1 MCGIIGCIGND
12 TNLISKVIEGL
23 ECLEYRGYD
32 SSGIAFIKNHQI
44 QAVKAV
50 GRISDLKQK
59 LNFEIDS
66 SLVIGHTRWATH
78 GKVSLENCHPHFSK
92 EKRIALVHNGVIEN
106 FKRLR
111 IELQAQG
118 YDFYSETDS
127 EVIANLIDYYSQKY
141 DHLKAVELGC
151 SRLEGSYALAIIFK
165 DDDRL
170 YFAKKDAPLILGK
183 SENFNFIVSDIVA
196 ASSFSNEIIAID
208 DHQYGYLSQDKIAI
222 YQDGKLLS
230 KQFVKCEIQNDQR
243 SKGLFHHY
251 MEKEIQE
258 QPSVIRR
265 LINHYVKD
273 EKFSFDS
280 YFLKKLREANRIYIV
295 ACGTSYHAGLVGKY
309 YFETLAKK
317 ETEVCI
323 ASEFSYHL
331 PLVSERPFFLLISQ
345 SGETADL
352 RKALKKIQK
361 LKAPVYTMTNVVT
374 SSLAQQA
381 EGYLD
386 LMAGPEIA
394 VASTKAYTAQ
404 VTLLALLAYGL
415 IDNIKMIKEKFQSVI
430 AAEEKI
436 LAKPN
441 VFKDIVAQKIAFSRS
456 CFYIGRNLDYLLAQ
470 EAALKMKEISYIQ
483 TEGFAGGE
491 LKHGTIALI
500 EKGVPVIALI
510 SQAHI
515 EEAARVNI
523 EEVKSR
529 GATIITIARQS
540 VAKEEDDIIIPD
552 HDPLL
557 SPLVFAIVVQYFAYY
572 AALFNKRDI
581 DKPRNLAKSV
591 TVE

>member
-1 MCGIIGCIGND
+1 MCGIIGCIGSN

-92 EKRIALVHNGVIEN
+92 ENRIALVHNGVIEN
-106 FKRLR
+106 FKNLR

-222 YQDGKLLS
+222 YQNGKSIS
-230 KQFVKCEIQNDQR
+230 KQFVKCKIQNDQR
-243 SKGLFHHY
+243 SKGLFDHY

-273 EKFSFDS
+273 DKFSFGP
-280 YFLKKLREANRIYIV
+280 YFLKKLRGANRIYIV

-352 RKALKKIQK
+352 RKALKKIQE

-381 EGYLD
+381 DGYLD

-404 VTLLALLAYGL
+404 VTLLALLAHAL
-415 IDNIKMIKEKFQSVI
+415 NDDSQTIKEKFQSVI
-430 AAEEKI
+430 ATEEKI
-436 LAKPN
+436 LSKPN
-441 VFKDIVAQKIAFSRS
+441 IFKDIVTQKIAFSRS

-510 SQAHI
+510 SQDHI
-515 EEAARVNI
+515 EEATRVNI

-529 GATIITIARQS
+529 GATVITIARQS
-540 VAKEEDDIIIPD
+540 VAKKEDDIIIPE

-572 AALFNKRDI
+572 AALINKRDI

>member
-352 RKALKKIQK
+352 RKALKKIQE

-404 VTLLALLAYGL
+404 VTLLALLAHAL
-415 IDNIKMIKEKFQSVI
+415 IDDIKMIKEKFQSVI

-436 LAKPN
+436 LSKPN
-441 VFKDIVAQKIAFSRS
+441 IFKDIVAQKIAFSRS

-515 EEAARVNI
+515 KEATRVNI

>member
-1 MCGIIGCIGND
+1 MCGIIGCIGNE

-59 LNFEIDS
+59 LNFEVDS

-106 FKRLR
+106 FKSLR

-141 DHLKAVELGC
+141 DHLKAVEFGC

-196 ASSFSNEIIAID
+196 ASSFSNEIITID
-208 DHQYGYLSQDKIAI
+208 DHQYGYISQDKIAI
-222 YQDGKLLS
+222 YQDGKFIS
-230 KQFVKCEIQNDQR
+230 RQFVKCEIQNDQR

-265 LINHYVKD
+265 LINHYAKD

-280 YFLKKLREANRIYIV
+280 VFLKKLCESNRIYIV

-352 RKALKKIQK
+352 RRALKKIRE

-374 SSLAQQA
+374 SSLAQLA
-381 EGYLD
+381 DGYLD

-404 VTLLALLAYGL
+404 VTLLALLAHAL
-415 IDNIKMIKEKFQSVI
+415 TDDIKMIKEKFQSVI

-436 LAKPN
+436 LAKPD
-441 VFKDIVAQKIAFSRS
+441 VLKDIVTQKIAFSRS

-510 SQAHI
+510 SQTHI
-515 EEAARVNI
+515 EEATRVNI

-572 AALFNKRDI
+572 AALINKRDI